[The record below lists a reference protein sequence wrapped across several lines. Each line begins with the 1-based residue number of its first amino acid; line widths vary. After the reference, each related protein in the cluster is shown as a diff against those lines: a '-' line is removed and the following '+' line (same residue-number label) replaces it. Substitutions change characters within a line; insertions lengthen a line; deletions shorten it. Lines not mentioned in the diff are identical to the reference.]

1 MIHSGLFNRKQSIEN
16 DINRLHKVHKYKSI
30 HLIDTSPINT
40 SPIDTFPINTFPINT
55 FPIDTSPID
64 NVFDI
69 TPSVNIS
76 RDLVLKKS
84 IQIIPKT
91 QLKNIKIPVQLA
103 NQYFDLNT
111 INNNISKQITM
122 NNMTNNQLDQLKRRV
137 RKIYHVY
144 QPTYLYNTNVSGL
157 GDFIRSCFFMLQFC
171 RKYKFQLEI
180 LILHPIANFLENVKD
195 FNYIKKVEMFI
206 QSNID
211 EFNFDNNNTRL
222 SSVALQD
229 FINYLNKLPITD
241 NSVFSYNIFCP
252 YELIIPS
259 FRNYMQLLFE
269 PNSEMRTYINNTIT
283 SMGFEKGSYNLIHV
297 RSGDKYLKNE
307 SKIFD
312 IGYISKLMTEIQN
325 ILNNNKQTKYLLI
338 ADNNEIKYLL
348 CEKFSQFK
356 TIYTDITHLGE
367 GVTLEKEQVKNTLLD
382 FYLISNAI
390 SIHSFTV
397 YIHGTGFSYWCSLIY
412 DIPYT
417 CKYIRS

>member
-1 MIHSGLFNRKQSIEN
+1 MINSALFNRKQSIKN
-16 DINRLHKVHKYKSI
+16 DINRLNKVHKYNSI

-40 SPIDTFPINTFPINT
+40 SPINTSPIDTS
-55 FPIDTSPID
+55 PIDTSPID

-69 TPSVNIS
+69 THSVNIS
-76 RDLVLKKS
+76 RDLVLQNP
-84 IQIIPKT
+84 IQIIPKIE
-91 QLKNIKIPVQLA
+91 LKNIKIPVQLP
-103 NQYFDLNT
+103 NQYFDLNI
-111 INNNISKQITM
+111 INNNISKPIHMNTM
-122 NNMTNNQLDQLKRRV
+122 INNPLDHLKRRV
-137 RKIYHVY
+137 HKIYHVF

-171 RKYKFQLEI
+171 SKNTFQLEI

-195 FNYIKKVEMFI
+195 FNHIKKVEMFT

-211 EFNFDNNNTRL
+211 EFNFDNNNTIL
-222 SSVALQD
+222 ISSALQD

-241 NSVFSYNIFCP
+241 NSVFSYNVFCP
-252 YELIIPS
+252 YESIIPS
-259 FRNYMQLLFE
+259 FRNYMRFLLE
-269 PNSEMRTYINNTIT
+269 PNYEMRSYINNTIT
-283 SMGFEKGSYNLIHV
+283 SMEFEKGSYKLIHV

-307 SKIFD
+307 SKLFD
-312 IGYISKLMTEIQN
+312 TIYISKLIIEIQSILN
-325 ILNNNKQTKYLLI
+325 INNNKQTKYLLI

-348 CEKFSQFK
+348 CAKFAQFK

-382 FYLISNAI
+382 FYLISNAM
-390 SIHSFTV
+390 SIHSFTG